1 MEEVLIDTFLCLC
14 MIIPVTL
21 FITAA
26 AGILRFLYTRFTKT
40 KDTAGSR
47 APLTGSILAFLFR
60 EGGLFFASCMVAACL
75 LYSAIF
81 ALSIRT
87 RGDLPPIAEYLAE
100 VANRSA
106 YEDRPISRPANLIG
120 AAKREVVNAFGSADK
135 KQWISEQ
142 YEGVSSGRHYR
153 ITVLYIPVLERV
165 FWNESELEVG

>member
-21 FITAA
+21 LITVAT
-26 AGILRFLYTRFTKT
+26 GILRSLYTRFTKT

-47 APLTGSILAFLFR
+47 TPLTGSILAFLFR
-60 EGGLFFASCMVAACL
+60 EGRLFFASCMVAACL

-81 ALSIRT
+81 AWSIRT

-100 VANRSA
+100 VSNRSA

-153 ITVLYIPVLERV
+153 ITVLYIPVLDRV
-165 FWNESELEVG
+165 FWYESELEAG

>member
-21 FITAA
+21 LITAA
-26 AGILRFLYTRFTKT
+26 TGILKSLYTRFTKT

-47 APLTGSILAFLFR
+47 TPLTGSILAFLFR
-60 EGGLFFASCMVAACL
+60 EGRLFFASSMVVACL

-81 ALSIRT
+81 AWSIRT
-87 RGDLPPIAEYLAE
+87 RGDLPPKIEYLTE
-100 VANRSA
+100 VSNRSA

-120 AAKREVVNAFGSADK
+120 AAKREIGNAFGSADK

-153 ITVLYIPVLERV
+153 ITVLYIPVLDRV
-165 FWNESELEVG
+165 FWYESELEAG

>member
-21 FITAA
+21 LITVAT
-26 AGILRFLYTRFTKT
+26 GILRSLYTRFTKT

-47 APLTGSILAFLFR
+47 TPLTGSILAFLFR
-60 EGGLFFASCMVAACL
+60 EGRLFFASCMVAACL

-81 ALSIRT
+81 AWSIRT
-87 RGDLPPIAEYLAE
+87 RGDLPPKAEYLTE
-100 VANRSA
+100 VSSRSV
-106 YEDRPISRPANLIG
+106 YEGRPISRPANLIG
-120 AAKREVVNAFGSADK
+120 AAKREIGNAFGSADK

-153 ITVLYIPVLERV
+153 IKILYIPVLERV
-165 FWNESELEVG
+165 FWYESELEVG